1 MVAWISEKIV
11 VEFEFEAWVV
21 VVAFTASCSNEV
33 VRGVKVA
40 IVVLFELKV
49 VLSELKVV
57 FFELKVVLFELNEVP
72 GKSLEK
78 VVSTDSSWFK
88 VVIEVAGSFPSR
100 RDFIVVI
107 EVSASSVDGSL
118 SPTS

>member
-1 MVAWISEKIV
+1 MVAWISDKIV

-21 VVAFTASCSNEV
+21 VVAFAASCSNEV

-40 IVVLFELKV
+40 IVVL
-49 VLSELKVV
+49 
-57 FFELKVVLFELNEVP
+57 FELKVVLFELNEVP

-107 EVSASSVDGSL
+107 EVSASSVDDSL
-118 SPTS
+118 SPIS

>member
-1 MVAWISEKIV
+1 MA
-11 VEFEFEAWVV
+11 
-21 VVAFTASCSNEV
+21 AFTASCSNEV

-49 VLSELKVV
+49 VLS
-57 FFELKVVLFELNEVP
+57 ELKVVLFELNEVP

-107 EVSASSVDGSL
+107 VVSASSVDGSL

>member
-1 MVAWISEKIV
+1 M
-11 VEFEFEAWVV
+11 
-21 VVAFTASCSNEV
+21 VAFTASCSNEV

-40 IVVLFELKV
+40 IVVL
-49 VLSELKVV
+49 
-57 FFELKVVLFELNEVP
+57 FELKVVLFELNEVP

>member
-1 MVAWISEKIV
+1 M
-11 VEFEFEAWVV
+11 
-21 VVAFTASCSNEV
+21 
-33 VRGVKVA
+33 A

-107 EVSASSVDGSL
+107 EVSASSVDDSL
-118 SPTS
+118 SPIS

>member
-1 MVAWISEKIV
+1 M
-11 VEFEFEAWVV
+11 VEFA
-21 VVAFTASCSNEV
+21 ASCSNEV

-40 IVVLFELKV
+40 IVVL
-49 VLSELKVV
+49 
-57 FFELKVVLFELNEVP
+57 FELKVVLFELNEVP

-118 SPTS
+118 SPIS

>member
-1 MVAWISEKIV
+1 M
-11 VEFEFEAWVV
+11 
-21 VVAFTASCSNEV
+21 VAFTASCSNEV

-40 IVVLFELKV
+40 IVVL
-49 VLSELKVV
+49 
-57 FFELKVVLFELNEVP
+57 FELKVVLFELNEVP

-88 VVIEVAGSFPSR
+88 VVIEV
-100 RDFIVVI
+100 
-107 EVSASSVDGSL
+107 SASSVDGSL

>member
-1 MVAWISEKIV
+1 MVAWISDKIV

-49 VLSELKVV
+49 VL
-57 FFELKVVLFELNEVP
+57 FELNEAP

-107 EVSASSVDGSL
+107 EVSASSVDDSL

>member
-1 MVAWISEKIV
+1 M
-11 VEFEFEAWVV
+11 
-21 VVAFTASCSNEV
+21 VAFTASCSNEV

-49 VLSELKVV
+49 VL
-57 FFELKVVLFELNEVP
+57 FELNEVP

-78 VVSTDSSWFK
+78 VSTDSSWFK

>member
-1 MVAWISEKIV
+1 M
-11 VEFEFEAWVV
+11 
-21 VVAFTASCSNEV
+21 VAFTASCSNEV

-40 IVVLFELKV
+40 IVVL
-49 VLSELKVV
+49 
-57 FFELKVVLFELNEVP
+57 FELKVVLFELNEVP

-88 VVIEVAGSFPSR
+88 VVIEVAGAFPSR

>member
-1 MVAWISEKIV
+1 M
-11 VEFEFEAWVV
+11 V

-40 IVVLFELKV
+40 IVVL
-49 VLSELKVV
+49 
-57 FFELKVVLFELNEVP
+57 FELKVVLFELNEVP

>member
-1 MVAWISEKIV
+1 MVAWISDKIV

-49 VLSELKVV
+49 VL
-57 FFELKVVLFELNEVP
+57 FELKVVLFELNEAP

-107 EVSASSVDGSL
+107 EVSASSVDDSL

>member
-1 MVAWISEKIV
+1 MA
-11 VEFEFEAWVV
+11 
-21 VVAFTASCSNEV
+21 AFTASCSNEV

-40 IVVLFELKV
+40 IVVL
-49 VLSELKVV
+49 
-57 FFELKVVLFELNEVP
+57 FELKVVLFELNEVP

-107 EVSASSVDGSL
+107 VVSASSVDGSL

>member
-1 MVAWISEKIV
+1 MVAWISDKIV

-49 VLSELKVV
+49 VL
-57 FFELKVVLFELNEVP
+57 FELKVVLFELNEAP

>member
-1 MVAWISEKIV
+1 MVAWISDKIV

-40 IVVLFELKV
+40 IVVL
-49 VLSELKVV
+49 
-57 FFELKVVLFELNEVP
+57 FELKVVLFELNEVP

-118 SPTS
+118 SPIS

>member
-1 MVAWISEKIV
+1 M
-11 VEFEFEAWVV
+11 
-21 VVAFTASCSNEV
+21 VAFTASCSNEV

-49 VLSELKVV
+49 VL
-57 FFELKVVLFELNEVP
+57 FELNEVS

>member
-1 MVAWISEKIV
+1 MVAWISDKIV

-40 IVVLFELKV
+40 IVVL
-49 VLSELKVV
+49 
-57 FFELKVVLFELNEVP
+57 FELKVVLFELNEVP

>member
-1 MVAWISEKIV
+1 M
-11 VEFEFEAWVV
+11 
-21 VVAFTASCSNEV
+21 VAFTASCSNEV

-40 IVVLFELKV
+40 IVVL
-49 VLSELKVV
+49 
-57 FFELKVVLFELNEVP
+57 FELKVVLFELNEVP

-118 SPTS
+118 SPIS

>member
-1 MVAWISEKIV
+1 M
-11 VEFEFEAWVV
+11 
-21 VVAFTASCSNEV
+21 VAFTASCSNEV

-49 VLSELKVV
+49 VL
-57 FFELKVVLFELNEVP
+57 FELNEVP

-78 VVSTDSSWFK
+78 VVSIDSSWFK

-118 SPTS
+118 SPIS

>member
-1 MVAWISEKIV
+1 M
-11 VEFEFEAWVV
+11 V
-21 VVAFTASCSNEV
+21 VVAFAASCSNEV

-40 IVVLFELKV
+40 IVVL
-49 VLSELKVV
+49 
-57 FFELKVVLFELNEVP
+57 FELKVVLFELNEVP